1 MLIDKTHSKKDIIL
15 LFKNHGVKIDPKLSK
30 AQIVN
35 SLDSVFKDLQFN
47 ERIKN
52 ISEFNDY
59 LKTPTPK
66 QRPNTQQ
73 KTEIMFKA
81 KKIIKWSNGGY
92 MNCGTIYSTDE
103 EAYEDLM
110 SIYMWGDLSSVRR
123 ACRLYNNNLKSKNHV
138 NPILSYEVQEELNN
152 NKIIKQTHSYK
163 LVIRFA
169 TKENPIIIS
178 FD

>member
-15 LFKNHGVKIDPKLSK
+15 LFKNHGVKIDAKLSK

-35 SLDSVFKDLQFN
+35 SLDCKFKDLIFN

-52 ISEFNDY
+52 VSEFNDY
-59 LKTPTPK
+59 LKNPSPK
-66 QRPNTQQ
+66 QRPNAQQ

-81 KKIIKWSNGGY
+81 KKIIRWANGGY
-92 MNCGTIYSTDE
+92 MNCGTFYSSNE
-103 EAYEDLM
+103 EAHKDIM
-110 SIYMWGDLSSVRR
+110 DIYMWGDLSSIRR
-123 ACRLYNNNLKSKNHV
+123 ACRLYNANLKCINHV

-152 NKIIKQTHSYK
+152 NKIIKKTASYK
-163 LVIRFA
+163 LIIRVA
-169 TKENPIIIS
+169 TEDDPIIVD

>member
-15 LFKNHGVKIDPKLSK
+15 LFKNHGVDIDPKLSK

-35 SLDSVFKDLQFN
+35 SLDGKFEELQFTD
-47 ERIKN
+47 RIKN

-59 LKTPTPK
+59 LKKPTPK

-81 KKIIKWSNGGY
+81 KKIIRWANCSY
-92 MNCGTIYSTDE
+92 LNCGSIYSTDE
-103 EAYEDLM
+103 EAYEDIM

-123 ACRLYNNNLKSKNHV
+123 ACRLYNLNIKCNNHV

-152 NKIIKQTHSYK
+152 NKIINKTHSYK
-163 LVIRFA
+163 LVINFA
-169 TKENPIIIS
+169 TKENPIIVR

>member
-35 SLDSVFKDLQFN
+35 SLDSKFKELQFN

-59 LKTPTPK
+59 LKTPTPQ

-81 KKIIKWSNGGY
+81 KKIIRWANGSYLNSGK
-92 MNCGTIYSTDE
+92 IYSTDIE
-103 EAYEDLM
+103 SYDDIM

-123 ACRLYNNNLKSKNHV
+123 ACRLYNLNLRSKNHV

-152 NKIIKQTHSYK
+152 NKILKQTYSYE
-163 LVIRFA
+163 LEIRFS